1 MSSRAPE
8 PALWSLL
15 LSYALALVINAL
27 PLAGNLQLL
36 LPPMGFLVLAWWA
49 INDLNHTH
57 FVAAVII
64 GLLYDTLTGTLLG
77 LHAMIFSVLLFLLLR
92 LRLRLRVV
100 RPLQQGFTLTL
111 LLFGHQLLL
120 LPFVST
126 DAATNAYFWSMP
138 LTGFVLWPFLRLLLN
153 WLNHVPAPRS

>member
-1 MSSRAPE
+1 MSSRTPE

-15 LSYALALVINAL
+15 LSYAL
-27 PLAGNLQLL
+27 PLGGDLQLL
-36 LPPMGFLVLAWWA
+36 LPPMGFLVLTWWA
-49 INDLNHTH
+49 INDLDHTH

-77 LHAMIFSVLLFLLLR
+77 LHAMIFSVLLFVLLR

-100 RPLQQGFTLTL
+100 RPLQQGITLTL
-111 LLFGHQLLL
+111 LLLGHQLLL

-126 DAATNAYFWSMP
+126 DAVTNAYFWSMP
-138 LTGFVLWPFLRLLLN
+138 LTGFALWPFLRRLLN
-153 WLNHVPAPRS
+153 WLNHVPTPRS